1 MDRHDFDLVSTP
13 PLLLLAF
20 RSSEKRDEKEEE
32 EWNGN
37 VNFEEGNFTEQRVT
51 VKFANNVT
59 GTDKRAKIKGG
70 RRERAERER
79 GGW

>member
-1 MDRHDFDLVSTP
+1 MFPRLPSYSLPFV
-13 PLLLLAF
+13 
-20 RSSEKRDEKEEE
+20 RRRREKEEEEE